1 MPSEQERREAAE
13 RLLRARGGSSGD
25 ALQNESAAG
34 AGNDGEQDEQ
44 EDDLRARFPD
54 VEADERL
61 RVPQGSA
68 LPQVPQVEFSRPR
81 LPQPDPEAPI
91 SGLGPIKGDLRGM
104 GEASTI
110 GMTLVFAI
118 GIGAGLGYLVDKFV
132 FGGRSATPWGL
143 IVGFLM
149 GTASGFINLV
159 RVTNRLNEREERRQQ
174 QRGRDKRPE

>member
-1 MPSEQERREAAE
+1 MASDEERRAAAE
-13 RLLRARGGSSGD
+13 RLLRARNGD
-25 ALQNESAAG
+25 EAARSEP
-34 AGNDGEQDEQ
+34 ATVTGNDEED

-54 VEADERL
+54 VDADERL
-61 RVPQGSA
+61 RVPQGRA
-68 LPQVPQVEFSRPR
+68 LPEVPQVEFSRPR

-91 SGLGPIKGDLRGM
+91 SGLGPLKADLRGM

-110 GMTLVFAI
+110 GMTLVFSIA
-118 GIGAGLGYLVDKFV
+118 IGAGLGYLVDRFV

-159 RVTNRLNEREERRQQ
+159 RVANRLNDREERRQQ
-174 QRGRDKRPE
+174 RRDGRSE